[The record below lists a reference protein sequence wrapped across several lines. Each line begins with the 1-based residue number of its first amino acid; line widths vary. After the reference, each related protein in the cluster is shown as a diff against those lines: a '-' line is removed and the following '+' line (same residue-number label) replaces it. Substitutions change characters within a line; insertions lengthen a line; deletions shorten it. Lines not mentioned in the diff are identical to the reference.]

1 VHDDFIILF
10 RTNSILAKNIKTKR
24 KALVTGGAGYIG
36 SHTCLELLEGGYDV
50 VAVDNLSNSSKES
63 LNRVQDITGKTL
75 TFIQCDL
82 LDKVQL
88 GQIFAEHQ
96 PDTVI
101 HFAGLKAVGESVVH
115 PLDYYKN
122 NVLGTATLLAVMVDN
137 GIKNIVFSSSCTVY
151 GAPKTLPIS
160 EDSPLGAVNPYGRTK
175 LIIEQMLKDLQVSD
189 PSWSISILRYFNPV
203 GAHQSGQIGEDP
215 RGTPTNLMPYM
226 TQVAVGERKELSV
239 FGGDYPTRDGTC
251 VRDYIHVVDVAKGH
265 LKALEKLSENPG
277 VIIHNLGTGQG
288 YSVLE
293 IIHTF
298 EASTGQKVPYR
309 IVKRRLGD
317 AAAVYADPRLAE
329 LELEWKPSLG
339 LLRMCEDSWRW
350 QLKNPKGYS

>member
-1 VHDDFIILF
+1 MA
-10 RTNSILAKNIKTKR
+10 NNIKTKR

-63 LNRVQDITGKTL
+63 LNRVQKITGKTL

-82 LDKVQL
+82 LNRVHL
-88 GQIFAEHQ
+88 GQIFADYQ
-96 PDTVI
+96 PDAVV
-101 HFAGLKAVGESVVH
+101 HFAGLKAVGESMVN

-122 NVLGTATLLAVMVDN
+122 NVSGTATLLEVMVDN
-137 GIKNIVFSSSCTVY
+137 SIKNIVFSSSCTVY

-160 EDSPLGAVNPYGRTK
+160 ENSPLGAVNPYGQTK
-175 LIIEQMLKDLQVSD
+175 LTIEQMLKDLQISD
-189 PSWSISILRYFNPV
+189 PSWNISILRYFNPV
-203 GAHQSGQIGEDP
+203 GAHQSGEIGEDP

-239 FGGDYPTRDGTC
+239 FGGDYPTKDGTC

-265 LKALEKLSENPG
+265 LKALERLSENPG

-288 YSVLE
+288 HSVLE

-298 EASTGQKVPYR
+298 EVSTGQNVPYR
-309 IVKRRLGD
+309 IVNRRLGD
-317 AAAVYADPRLAE
+317 AASVYANPQLAE
-329 LELEWKPSLG
+329 LDLKWKPSLG